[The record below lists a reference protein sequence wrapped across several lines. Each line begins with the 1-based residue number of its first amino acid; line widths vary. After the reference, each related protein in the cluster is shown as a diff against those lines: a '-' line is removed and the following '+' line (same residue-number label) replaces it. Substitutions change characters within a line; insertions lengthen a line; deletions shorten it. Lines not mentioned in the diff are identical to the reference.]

1 MLLKVATL
9 QDEVT
14 DPVKQPSSVV
24 EISENQIDQVM
35 SMLNEADP
43 TAPES
48 DPPGQYRNW
57 IQEIFVGSNKHLFIY
72 LKVIMFNLHYIE
84 LQQLEQQ
91 VNGMGPLIDAE
102 LELVDRR

>member
-1 MLLKVATL
+1 MIASTFINWIETSKNCEFCKVYFENMFLKVATL
-9 QDEVT
+9 QEEVT

-48 DPPGQYRNW
+48 DPPG
-57 IQEIFVGSNKHLFIY
+57 
-72 LKVIMFNLHYIE
+72 
-84 LQQLEQQ
+84 
-91 VNGMGPLIDAE
+91 
-102 LELVDRR
+102 

>member
-48 DPPGQYRNW
+48 DPPG
-57 IQEIFVGSNKHLFIY
+57 
-72 LKVIMFNLHYIE
+72 
-84 LQQLEQQ
+84 
-91 VNGMGPLIDAE
+91 
-102 LELVDRR
+102 

>member
-1 MLLKVATL
+1 MFLKVATL
-9 QDEVT
+9 QEEVT

-48 DPPGQYRNW
+48 DPPG
-57 IQEIFVGSNKHLFIY
+57 
-72 LKVIMFNLHYIE
+72 
-84 LQQLEQQ
+84 
-91 VNGMGPLIDAE
+91 
-102 LELVDRR
+102 